1 MEDGLIGL
9 SGPALPRAREGSR
22 RERGPA
28 VSQLPH
34 MGGGTAVVLLQNVMM
49 YSHTVVSVTDRIVLY
64 RNI

>member
-34 MGGGTAVVLLQNVMM
+34 MVGGTAVALLQNVM
-49 YSHTVVSVTDRIVLY
+49 YSQTVVSVTDRVVLY